1 LILLLG
7 GARSGKSALAVD
19 LAQRG
24 GAQVRFV
31 ATAQGDDDEMVAS
44 ITHHRLHRPE
54 NWVTVEAPI
63 DLVPAVRSTP
73 GGDTIL
79 IDCITLWISQL
90 MVDHDDEEIAARVD
104 DLVTALEAHDGEVI
118 VISNEVGFGLVP
130 MDPVGRR
137 FRDLQGRV
145 NQTLARAA
153 TDTYLVVAGKTLRLD
168 SDDVV

>member
-1 LILLLG
+1 MH
-7 GARSGKSALAVD
+7 
-19 LAQRG
+19 
-24 GAQVRFV
+24 
-31 ATAQGDDDEMVAS
+31 ATGEHV
-44 ITHHRLHRPE
+44 L
-54 NWVTVEAPI
+54 
-63 DLVPAVRSTP
+63 
-73 GGDTIL
+73 
-79 IDCITLWISQL
+79 
-90 MVDHDDEEIAARVD
+90 VD